1 MRPRAQEADPVVT
14 MSAFDLTMPG
24 SLAAAFVI
32 SLGVPVYLVLLARM
46 PGLAGRNALQF
57 LAAVVIATGLWAAAV
72 LLLPAARPESGAE
85 ILVGAMVM
93 GSCILFYLEIW
104 ALLSRGYTLGLVITI
119 HRAGRPLSAAELTR
133 HYRGGEG
140 LDWIMRHRLAGL
152 EAAHLVRRKGADL
165 VLTPRLGRGAAWSY
179 RIAVAALGLKATG

>member
-46 PGLAGRNALQF
+46 PRLAGRNALQF
-57 LAAVVIATGLWAAAV
+57 LAAVVIAAALWAAAV
-72 LLLPAARPESGAE
+72 LLIPAARPDSRAE

-93 GSCILFYLEIW
+93 GSFILLYLEIW

-119 HRAGRPLSAAELTR
+119 HHAGRPLSAGELTR

-140 LDWIMRHRLAGL
+140 LEW
-152 EAAHLVRRKGADL
+152 
-165 VLTPRLGRGAAWSY
+165 
-179 RIAVAALGLKATG
+179 